1 MNAKTIQTIS
11 GTAFWAHVISPN
23 LRFAERDG
31 DGEWSIDV
39 ANLDDLNKK
48 KAQNNG
54 LTIKNKG
61 DEKGD
66 FVTIRR
72 KVRNKKGGLNRAPNV
87 VDSQR
92 RLITDTM
99 IGNGSKVNV
108 GYVPFEWNFGGKS
121 GVSADLRAVQV
132 TELVPYTTAVDDAF
146 DVVPDGFT
154 SDEAE
159 DIPFSA

>member
-1 MNAKTIQTIS
+1 MSKVMS
-11 GTAFWAHVISPN
+11 GTAYWASVITPN
-23 LRFAERDG
+23 TKFDADG
-31 DGEWSIDV
+31 VWTIDV
-39 ANLDDLNKK
+39 GNLDDLNKK
-48 KAQNNG
+48 KAQKDG

-61 DEKGD
+61 DEKED
-66 FVTIRR
+66 FVTFKR
-72 KVRNKKGGLNRAPNV
+72 KVRNNKGNLNRQPNV
-87 VDSQR
+87 VDANK
-92 RLITDTM
+92 RLITETM

-108 GYVPFEWNFGGKS
+108 LYEPFEWNFGGKT

-132 TELVPYTTAVDDAF
+132 TELVPYTTEEDDAF

>member
-1 MNAKTIQTIS
+1 MSKVIS
-11 GTAFWAHVISPN
+11 GTAYWASVITPN
-23 LRFAERDG
+23 TKFDADG
-31 DGEWSIDV
+31 VWTIDIG
-39 ANLDDLNKK
+39 NLDDLNKK
-48 KAQNNG
+48 KAQNDG

-61 DEKGD
+61 DEKED
-66 FVTIRR
+66 FVTFKR
-72 KVRNKKGGLNRAPNV
+72 KVRNAKGNLNRQPNV
-87 VDSQR
+87 VDANKT
-92 RLITDTM
+92 LITETM

-108 GYVPFEWNFGGKS
+108 LYEPFEWNFGGKT

-132 TELVPYTTAVDDAF
+132 TELVPYTTEEDDAF

>member
-1 MNAKTIQTIS
+1 MSKVIS
-11 GTAFWAHVISPN
+11 GTSYWASVITPN
-23 LRFAERDG
+23 TKFDADG
-31 DGEWSIDV
+31 VWTIDV
-39 ANLDDLNKK
+39 GNLDDLNKK
-48 KAQNNG
+48 KVQKDG

-61 DEKGD
+61 DEKED
-66 FVTIRR
+66 FVTFKR
-72 KVRNKKGGLNRAPNV
+72 KVRNAKGSLNRQPNV
-87 VDSQR
+87 VDANK
-92 RLITDTM
+92 RLITETM

-108 GYVPFEWNFGGKS
+108 LYEPFEWNFGGKT

-132 TELVPYTTAVDDAF
+132 TELVPYSTEEDDAF

>member
-1 MNAKTIQTIS
+1 MSKVIS
-11 GTAFWAHVISPN
+11 GTAYWASVITPN
-23 LRFAERDG
+23 TKFDADG
-31 DGEWSIDV
+31 VWTIDV
-39 ANLDDLNKK
+39 GNLDDLNKK
-48 KAQNNG
+48 KAQKDG
-54 LTIKNKG
+54 LTVKNKG
-61 DEKGD
+61 DEKED
-66 FVTIRR
+66 FVTIKR
-72 KVRNKKGGLNRAPNV
+72 KVRNAKGSLNRQPNV
-87 VDSQR
+87 VDANK

-108 GYVPFEWNFGGKS
+108 LYEPFEWNFGGKT

-132 TELVPYTTAVDDAF
+132 TELVPYSTEEDDAF

>member
-1 MNAKTIQTIS
+1 MSNVIS
-11 GTAFWAHVISPN
+11 GTAYWASVITPN
-23 LRFAERDG
+23 TRFDPDG
-31 DGEWSIDV
+31 VWTIDV
-39 ANLDDLNKK
+39 GNLDDLNKK
-48 KAQNNG
+48 KAQKAG
-54 LTIKNKG
+54 LTLKNKG
-61 DEKGD
+61 DEKED
-66 FVTIRR
+66 FVTMKR
-72 KVRNKKGGLNRAPNV
+72 KVRNAKGSLNRQPNV
-87 VDSQR
+87 VDANK

-108 GYVPFEWNFGGKS
+108 LYEPFEWNFGGKT

-132 TELVPYTTAVDDAF
+132 TDLVPYSTEEDDAF

>member
-1 MNAKTIQTIS
+1 MSKVIS
-11 GTAFWAHVISPN
+11 GTSYWASVITPN
-23 LRFAERDG
+23 TKFDADG
-31 DGEWSIDV
+31 VWTIDV
-39 ANLDDLNKK
+39 GNLDDLNKK
-48 KAQNNG
+48 KAQKDG

-61 DEKGD
+61 DEKED
-66 FVTIRR
+66 FVTFKR
-72 KVRNKKGGLNRAPNV
+72 KVRNAKGSLNRQPNV
-87 VDSQR
+87 VDANK

-108 GYVPFEWNFGGKS
+108 LYEPFEWNFGGKT

-132 TELVPYTTAVDDAF
+132 TDLVPYSTEEDDAF